1 MSLTPAN
8 EVTTRAVKIAID
20 YRVSQVIIR
29 SRSIKQIMKRANSPF
44 RYVVPPFLFS
54 SPRFLSITSFPL
66 REKEIFDEI
75 EWEGKSIQNLKQFSS
90 KGNGKISKRV
100 NWKNVSSMLQSST
113 TPVSLSVTEI
123 AITPWFDDHH
133 HPCTQDYSTPLV
145 FSLEKIFLG
154 LGSHLYVEE
163 KTSSSSR
170 LWTNPR
176 NTLRNSF
183 NNLIIE
189 TCRLR

>member
-29 SRSIKQIMKRANSPF
+29 SRSIKQIMKRANSIP
-44 RYVVPPFLFS
+44 RYVVPPFLFY
-54 SPRFLSITSFPL
+54 SPRFSSITTSFPL

-75 EWEGKSIQNLKQFSS
+75 EWERKNIQNFKQFSS

-113 TPVSLSVTEI
+113 TPVSLQIVRHWDRDHALIRRPSSSI
-123 AITPWFDDHH
+123 YSRLFDF
-133 HPCTQDYSTPLV
+133 TN
-145 FSLEKIFLG
+145 FFLG
-154 LGSHLYVEE
+154 KNFPWPWKPSLRRGKNIFFFETLNKSSKHFE
-163 KTSSSSR
+163 K
-170 LWTNPR
+170 
-176 NTLRNSF
+176 F
-183 NNLIIE
+183 F
-189 TCRLR
+189 